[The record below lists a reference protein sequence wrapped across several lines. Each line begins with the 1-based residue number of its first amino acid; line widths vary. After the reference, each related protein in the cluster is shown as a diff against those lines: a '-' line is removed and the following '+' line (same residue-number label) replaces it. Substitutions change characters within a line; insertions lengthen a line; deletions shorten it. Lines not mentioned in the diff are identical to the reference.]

1 LSEILKP
8 KAPYLFVV
16 AAAFFG
22 YLLFV
27 VQNSFQA
34 EYQIYMDNI
43 ASIMKGNLWSLFQ
56 VISEYSGDVGLFLRF
71 AGACFFVAF
80 TLILWIKGNF
90 QLSILRKTIIL
101 EAAFYMFNIPFDI
114 NLLTRP
120 PIGSYTQTIFH
131 ETAVSYILQ
140 MLLIS
145 TTLILLY
152 TKMKKPSVER
162 TELFRYGALAATA
175 YAFSLWVKH
184 FFFNIYALPISFSNP
199 VLLTSFLNSTLT
211 ILTAALIIM
220 VTLLPVIRGKT
231 TNFNQTAFGVGLTLI
246 GVYFIIYII
255 LCTLNATI
263 HAFLPLIELW
273 AITLPVLGVAF
284 IACARQRQTDSD
296 RQTLG
301 THAGGGGDVRVRG
314 HTYPFTRERK
324 KERLNFNPHT
334 GLGLQSPS
342 LLCATRLRRGLTRRQ
357 KQTNWSICLRVAC
370 WPRTS

>member
-1 LSEILKP
+1 LSRALNRCFTFKFKIFNLKSRKRRKIIKLKFIFFEKTAYFSATGAAEKFLNRFRQSCIVCKAWLNGKLSEILKP

-34 EYQIYMDNI
+34 EYRIYMDNI
-43 ASIMKGNLWSLFQ
+43 ASIMKGNFWSLFT
-56 VISEYSGDVGLFLRF
+56 VISEFSGDVGLFLRF

-80 TLILWIKGNF
+80 TVILWIKGNF

-101 EAAFYMFNIPFDI
+101 EAVFYMFNIPFDI

-120 PIGSYTQTIFH
+120 PIDSYSQTLFR

-152 TKMKKPSVER
+152 TKMRKPNVER
-162 TELFRYGALAATA
+162 TELFRYGALAVTA

-211 ILTAALIIM
+211 ILTAALITM

-246 GVYFIIYII
+246 GVYFIIYLI

-273 AITLPVLGVAF
+273 AITLSVLGVAF
-284 IACARQRQTDSD
+284 IAPMAASK
-296 RQTLG
+296 LIKIIG
-301 THAGGGGDVRVRG
+301 TSQV
-314 HTYPFTRERK
+314 
-324 KERLNFNPHT
+324 
-334 GLGLQSPS
+334 S
-342 LLCATRLRRGLTRRQ
+342 
-357 KQTNWSICLRVAC
+357 
-370 WPRTS
+370 